1 MNRIYSFILSV
12 VCVCASAAQTT
23 FVYQDQ
29 QLTTDEHTWLVDDS
43 GVSGAHVF
51 ASLREALLVADSLQ
65 RRAPQGTYTEDTP
78 LAIYIAPSVY
88 WIDDPDDPAVR
99 RPLPGEGIPYGLKV
113 RVSHLRLIGLTDS
126 PEHVIVASN
135 RGQTQGAMGNF
146 TMLHFT
152 GEDIELENLTLGNYC
167 NVDLDYPLNP
177 ALNRKRRADAIVQA
191 QLAICEGDRVA
202 ARNCRFISRLNSC
215 PLVGA
220 RRTFFEDCYFECTD
234 DALCGTGVYHR
245 CRFTL
250 FSGKPFYSTQGTGAV
265 FLNCDLHAR
274 TSGRQY
280 LVKAGSPVT
289 MVDCRWTCE
298 HPNLQICWTQD
309 PTDDQRSYQYGL
321 TQDGRPLLVDSG
333 RSHLTVD
340 MAGKPVLEAF
350 RVEYPDTVV
359 YNLRNL
365 LGGADGWNPARQTIE
380 LPQAPVALRL
390 THRYARIESGV
401 DTLHLRAC
409 KLGFM
414 QKPDFKDMPTDISW
428 RVISGEAGSVALHRQ
443 TDGSLVVKGCSENDE
458 PCRVCILA
466 TDPSGLEAACV
477 VTVYPRQL
485 PSPAFTASP
494 RLVRRGDS
502 LVVDYQLALEGR
514 ADHSEITWW
523 RSPSSLQS
531 EAIPVAVSRNHIPL
545 RSYRL
550 TAADKGCYV
559 WASVSPKH
567 LRSPLGQPQY
577 ARTRRAVRIK
587 AQHMDSLHT
596 DFLHFPSM
604 RQPRIIPGHWTVD
617 ACKPADTDAF
627 NWVADTLRSPWL
639 YGRGV
644 DGAARSWGLMQ
655 GVRGARLRY
664 TPLTRPYGDME
675 LTLRVDPCK
684 SAGQGFGSATGQY
697 MDVCIKMDT
706 RTLTGYAL
714 RIERTVKH
722 DKAVDFCLMRYTDGV
737 AVPIT
742 EPVSSIC
749 YRTGCVIRLSACG
762 GKLVAHVS
770 NARPLPAIHR
780 EGLVSEVHLE
790 APIEMS
796 SHGGISIQH
805 TGSTGASA
813 TLLRELSVVWE

>member
-23 FVYQDQ
+23 FVYQGQ

-321 TQDGRPLLVDSG
+321 TQDGRPLLIDSG

-443 TDGSLVVKGCSENDE
+443 TDGSLVVKGCNENDE

-466 TDPSGLEAACV
+466 ADPSGLEAACV

-550 TAADKGCYV
+550 TTADKGCYV